1 VTIALSREAGSH
13 GAEVARAAG
22 ALLDWPVYDGELLR
36 MIAEKYGLTHW
47 AASSLD
53 EHYVGWL
60 ESLARGIGSYDRSQA
75 GTYLR
80 GLREL
85 LDALGRMGRCV
96 IVGRGAAHTLPR
108 ETTVSVR
115 VVGPLKWR
123 VAQAQKQ
130 GGLSVKE
137 AEQLVD
143 KLDSERKTF
152 VKKYFGADLD
162 DPALYDLVLN
172 SERLGTDGCA
182 EIVAHK
188 ARTLEAQ
195 LAKRATSHA
204 R

>member
-1 VTIALSREAGSH
+1 VTVALSREAGSG
-13 GAEVARAAG
+13 GAEIARAVG
-22 ALLDWPVYDGELLR
+22 AQLGWPVYDGELLR

-53 EHYVGWL
+53 EHYVDWF

-85 LDALGRMGRCV
+85 LAALGRMGRCV

-115 VVGPLKWR
+115 VVAPRKWR
-123 VAQAQKQ
+123 VAQAQMR
-130 GGLSVKE
+130 GGLSAEE
-137 AEQLVD
+137 AERLVD
-143 KLDSERKTF
+143 RVDSERKTF
-152 VKKYFGADLD
+152 VMNYFGADLD
-162 DPALYDLVLN
+162 DPALFDLVLN
-172 SERLGTDGCA
+172 SERLGTDSCA
-182 EIVAHK
+182 ELIAHK

-195 LAKRATSHA
+195 LTRKATLPTS
-204 R
+204 